1 MQRRSRTLLASFA
14 SFQPRKS
21 SAVAPNA
28 TALLCFRGIMRL
40 AARIEFESCFTHL
53 VKPPATVWF
62 AYHIGNANLTQE
74 QLNCGAV
81 ELLYRLN
88 GI

>member
-1 MQRRSRTLLASFA
+1 
-14 SFQPRKS
+14 
-21 SAVAPNA
+21 
-28 TALLCFRGIMRL
+28 MRL

-81 ELLYRLN
+81 ELLSIGSTIELN
-88 GI
+88 RHTGRRSLSGENLAGVGD